1 MAKGGEESEDGR
13 GGYRGRW
20 WWRQRSV
27 RTIRSAQLTVM
38 RKMDR
43 GEIVGK
49 AGGEMDSVEV

>member
-1 MAKGGEESEDGR
+1 MEESEDGH

-20 WWRQRSV
+20 WWRRRSV
-27 RTIRSAQLTVM
+27 RTIRSTQLTVE

-49 AGGEMDSVEV
+49 AGGEMDGVEV